1 MNYDNGTTVVNKRM
15 SFLSV
20 TAAGVTFILVTA
32 IICGTGL
39 VVYAVRVIDRKTD
52 NIAGLVKETV
62 HALPEIRAALPPA
75 LADAID
81 DVRRPDYLPN
91 LTIKTQLRRNSTGR
105 HHNAV
110 IEIVNNGDEMV
121 SLLSMRVIGLDKDG
135 IPTVERCTWAA
146 TPLQIEDDWR
156 GPLLPH
162 ETRKMVVRL
171 WEPDSVASI
180 EVEIT
185 DIRLWRG
192 APKTQE
198 ESL

>member
-1 MNYDNGTTVVNKRM
+1 MNYDHGTTVVNKRM

-20 TAAGVTFILVTA
+20 TAASLALVLVTA

-52 NIAGLVKETV
+52 NLAGLVSETV

-75 LADAID
+75 LADALD
-81 DVRRPDYLPN
+81 DVRRPDYLSN
-91 LTIKTQLRRNSTGR
+91 LTVKTHLHRNGTGR

-110 IEIVNNGDEMV
+110 IEIVNNGDETV
-121 SLLSMRVIGLDKDG
+121 SLLSLRVIGLDKDRV
-135 IPTVERCTWAA
+135 PTMERCTWAA

-156 GPLLPH
+156 GPLLPR

-171 WEPDSVASI
+171 WDADSVATI
-180 EVEIT
+180 DVEIT

-192 APKTQE
+192 APKAQE
-198 ESL
+198 NSL